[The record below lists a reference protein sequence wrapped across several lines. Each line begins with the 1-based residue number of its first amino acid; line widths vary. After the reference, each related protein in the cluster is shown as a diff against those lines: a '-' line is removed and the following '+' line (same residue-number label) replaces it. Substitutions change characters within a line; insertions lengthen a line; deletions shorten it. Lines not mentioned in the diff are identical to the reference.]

1 MQGRS
6 GDLFGT
12 LLPWLGGLLAL
23 AFVGV
28 LLMAWTRR
36 MAVGRSAPTDQG
48 FGLEQLQGML
58 ERGEISAEEFD
69 RARRRMIDRVKAA
82 ASPADRKPGP
92 SGKGR

>member
-12 LLPWLGGLLAL
+12 LLPWLGGLLAV

-28 LLMAWTRR
+28 LLMAWTCRI
-36 MAVGRSAPTDQG
+36 AVGKSAPADEG
-48 FGLEQLQGML
+48 FGLDQLRRMM
-58 ERGEISAEEFD
+58 ERGEISSEEFD
-69 RARRRMIDRVKAA
+69 RARRKMIDRVKSRALA
-82 ASPADRKPGP
+82 TKSAPP

>member
-12 LLPWLGGLLAL
+12 LLPWLGGLLAV

-36 MAVGRSAPTDQG
+36 MAVGKRGTTDEG
-48 FGLEQLQGML
+48 FGLEQLQRMM
-58 ERGEISAEEFD
+58 ERGEISPEEFD
-69 RARRRMIDRVKAA
+69 RARRKMIERVKASA
-82 ASPADRKPGP
+82 LASRSAPP